1 MNTTTLS
8 LSIVLATAAVT
19 TAQAQ
24 ALTPAQAAAA
34 TAPRVT
40 MAPAA
45 APAAAVTQQVVHTP
59 RLPTGKELSEAAA
72 AQGLTLERIEPTD
85 VQVLAV
91 FRAPNGSTNTVV
103 YQVMPPAGTP
113 ATQTVVTERR
123 EVIYRP
129 APRVIY
135 YDDFPRYSPYPYRW
149 YPPVSVHLGV
159 GYGRWGGRGHYHR

>member
-1 MNTTTLS
+1 MNTTPFSLTLA
-8 LSIVLATAAVT
+8 LATAAVT
-19 TAQAQ
+19 TMQAQ
-24 ALTPAQAAAA
+24 SLTPAQAAAA
-34 TAPRVT
+34 TAPVVT

-45 APAAAVTQQVVHTP
+45 PPAAAPQQIVHTP

-72 AQGLTLERIEPTD
+72 AQGLTLERIEQTD

-103 YQVMPPAGTP
+103 YQVMPPSGTP
-113 ATQTVVTERR
+113 TTPTVVTERR
-123 EVIYRP
+123 TVVYRP

-135 YDDFPRYSPYPYRW
+135 YDDYPDYWTYPYRW

-159 GYGRWGGRGHYHR
+159 GYGRWSGRGHYRR

>member
-8 LSIVLATAAVT
+8 LSFALATAAA
-19 TAQAQ
+19 TAVQAQ

-34 TAPRVT
+34 TAPVVA
-40 MAPAA
+40 MAPPAPPAA
-45 APAAAVTQQVVHTP
+45 APQQIVHTP
-59 RLPTGKELSEAAA
+59 RVPTGKELSEAAA
-72 AQGLTLERIEPTD
+72 AQGLTLERIEPTEF
-85 VQVLAV
+85 QVLAV

-103 YQVMPPAGTP
+103 YQVMPPAGTST
-113 ATQTVVTERR
+113 TQTVVTERR

-159 GYGRWGGRGHYHR
+159 GYGRWGGRGHYRH